1 MEIPKALVYCKT
13 TYAVSPTEEQLLAY
27 YKDYGYETI
36 EDIVEEHGNGSWEW
50 VIRDWFVN
58 TNHTTQNKKH
68 QLDNNIFRFENDND
82 TEEVELVDEE
92 EWDEF
97 NDDELIF

>member
-1 MEIPKALVYCKT
+1 MDFKT
-13 TYAVSPTEEQLLAY
+13 TKFDVDALGLNYHLGFRSSIAI
-27 YKDYGYETI
+27 DY
-36 EDIVEEHGNGSWEW
+36 W
-50 VIRDWFVN
+50 VVN